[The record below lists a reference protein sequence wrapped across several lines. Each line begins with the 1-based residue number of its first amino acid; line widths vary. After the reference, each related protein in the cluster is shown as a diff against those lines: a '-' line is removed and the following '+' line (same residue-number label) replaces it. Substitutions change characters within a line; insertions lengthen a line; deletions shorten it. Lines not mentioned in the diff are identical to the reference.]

1 MIVKEFEIEGLR
13 LFEPR
18 IFHDDRGFFFESYNE
33 EKYSAFIGAEV
44 HFVQDNI
51 STSKKGVLRGL
62 HFQTPPF
69 AQGKLVSVIKGKVLD
84 VAVDIRKGSPT
95 YGKYQVMELSAENK
109 LQFWIPAG
117 FAHGFVSLEEDTIF
131 SYKCSNYYSPAHER
145 TLLWNDIDLG
155 IEWGINDPIVSEKD
169 KIGEVFSNFISP
181 F

>member
-33 EKYSAFIGAEV
+33 DKYKAFVGTEV

-62 HFQTPPF
+62 HFQMPPF
-69 AQGKLVSVIKGKVLD
+69 AQGKLVSVIKGRVLD
-84 VAVDIRKGSPT
+84 VAVDIRQESPT
-95 YGKYQVMELSAENK
+95 YGKHQVIELSEENK
-109 LQFWIPAG
+109 FQFWIPPG
-117 FAHGFVSLEEDTIF
+117 FAHGFVSLEEDTVF

-155 IEWGINDPIVSEKD
+155 IEWGIMDPIVSEKD
-169 KIGEVFSNFISP
+169 KIGEVFSNFVSP